1 MKKKDKAPE
10 TMEEQQDVQTSQEP
24 TEEAQPLEEERSIEE
39 WRQELEEAVSQRDA
53 ARAALDAAK
62 KERDDYLDSLK
73 RSQADF
79 QNFRRRNQ
87 TTRAEGYSDGVC
99 ETLLAALPTI
109 DNLERALDAA
119 KNAGENESLIN
130 GVQMTLTQFLES
142 MKKFGLEEVPAKGE
156 KFDPEL
162 HNAVMREEGGEP
174 GMVLEVL
181 QKGYRVKDKII
192 RYAMVKVSAE

>member
-39 WRQELEEAVSQRDA
+39 GRQELEEAVSQRDA

-192 RYAMVKVSAE
+192 RYTMVKVSAE

>member
-1 MKKKDKAPE
+1 
-10 TMEEQQDVQTSQEP
+10 MEEQQDVQTSQEP

>member
-24 TEEAQPLEEERSIEE
+24 TEEAQPQEEERSIEE

>member
-1 MKKKDKAPE
+1 M
-10 TMEEQQDVQTSQEP
+10 
-24 TEEAQPLEEERSIEE
+24 
-39 WRQELEEAVSQRDA
+39 
-53 ARAALDAAK
+53 
-62 KERDDYLDSLK
+62 
-73 RSQADF
+73 
-79 QNFRRRNQ
+79 
-87 TTRAEGYSDGVC
+87 
-99 ETLLAALPTI
+99 LAALPTI